1 MYCMV
6 TSSPLFMSTI
16 ALSVNLLSGW
26 TMYLDEDDYYFYQD
40 CRYPVHL
47 ALLIQEWDRKEK
59 VGYTALPDVPWA
71 ARYGCSIWNALV
83 LRIPTARWISSS
95 VYVSAKFKPF
105 LMKSTTFRWNMFQY
119 SVSLRRS
126 SSWSIRYCTLVQV
139 STSLSLNIHDN
150 HWQHWSKVFKKC
162 SELKFEIIH

>member
-1 MYCMV
+1 MV
-6 TSSPLFMSTI
+6 TSSPFLMSTI

-26 TMYLDEDDYYFYQD
+26 TMYLEEDDYSYQD
-40 CRYPVHL
+40 CWYPVHL

-83 LRIPTARWISSS
+83 LSIPTARWISSS
-95 VYVSAKFKPF
+95 VYVSAKLRPF

-126 SSWSIRYCTLVQV
+126 SSWSIRYCTLVHV
-139 STSLSLNIHDN
+139 STSLSLANN
-150 HWQHWSKVFKKC
+150 HCIKI
-162 SELKFEIIH
+162 FEKHFDFIVN